1 MIRRPPRSTLFP
13 YTTLF
18 RSMLYDIPPRTV
30 IPIEVETLVRA
41 AEHPRIVAVK
51 DAKGDLGAMA
61 GTLAPT
67 DLAYYTGEDMLN
79 LPILA
84 LGGVGGG
91 RGVGPLVRPPPG
103 VGKASCR
110 GRV

>member
-51 DAKGDLGAMA
+51 DAKGDLGVVAW
-61 GTLAPT
+61 TLART
-67 DLAYYTGEDMLN
+67 DLAYYSGEDMLN
-79 LPILA
+79 LPLLA
-84 LGGVGGG
+84 VGGVGVGS
-91 RGVGPLVRPPPG
+91 GVGHLVGARLAALIEAG
-103 VGKASCR
+103 G
-110 GRV
+110 